1 MNNNTLTIDGK
12 KYNTVP
18 EGMKCI
24 YIAEVDFLMLNEKTD
39 SVRKPFEKLEASIR
53 SLEHKDRKKYAMLC
67 IDELYRRFNIL
78 RGK

>member
-1 MNNNTLTIDGK
+1 MKNNTITIDGK

-24 YIAEVDFLMLNEKTD
+24 YITEVNFKTLNEETD

-53 SLEHKDRKKYAMLC
+53 SLEHKDRKKMAQLC
-67 IDELYRRFNIL
+67 IDELKRRFNL
-78 RGK
+78 YGDK